1 MLPVPFA
8 VSAVLILLLGA
19 FVSYLLGS
27 VNSALI
33 FTRLFKN
40 RDIREV
46 GSGNAGMTN
55 AFRAGGKVVGI
66 LTLLG
71 DLLKVFLAVWFGRL
85 LLFPLLE
92 SLAPTPELAAV
103 FHPMLAAYFCGF
115 CCFIGHIYPI
125 FFGFKGGKGVV
136 TAVGTVLMVDWRL
149 FILTFGT
156 FLLILLITKY
166 VSVSSIIAAVSYPIG
181 AFTLYGFFHEP
192 GSGFKFGLL
201 DLRLAET
208 LITVL
213 FAALIIFNHRPN
225 IGRLLR
231 GEENKIGKRRKDG

>member
-1 MLPVPFA
+1 MPFA
-8 VSAVLILLLGA
+8 VTAVLLLILGA

-33 FTRLFKN
+33 FTKLFKT
-40 RDIREV
+40 RDVREV

-85 LLFPLLE
+85 LLFPLIV
-92 SLAPTPELAAV
+92 SFAPDQQLAETI

-156 FLLILLITKY
+156 FLIILFITKI
-166 VSVSSIIAAVSYPIG
+166 VSISSIIAAISYPIG
-181 AFTLYGFFHEP
+181 TFTLYGFSHAP
-192 GSGFKFGLL
+192 GSGFELGFWN
-201 DLRLAET
+201 LRLTET

-213 FAALIIFNHRPN
+213 FAALIIFNHRSN

-231 GEENKIGKRRKDG
+231 GEEHKIGKRRKDG